1 MDLQVKKSVCC
12 HGKTKSNLC
21 RAAQSDWESKPLLIE
36 TVFFVAA
43 GILGALVGSFL
54 NVVIL
59 RLPAEGQSI
68 VFPASRCPSCHKAI
82 GWYDNI
88 PIVSFALLNRKCRS
102 CGAPISWQYPLV
114 EASMAALA
122 LGLFNRFGLSYAFAI
137 FFVFAAALLVIIVID
152 FQHQIIPD
160 VISLPGIGLGF
171 AVSFVNPL
179 VTWQSSALG
188 ILVGGRQ

>member
-1 MDLQVKKSVCC
+1 
-12 HGKTKSNLC
+12 
-21 RAAQSDWESKPLLIE
+21 
-36 TVFFVAA
+36 
-43 GILGALVGSFL
+43 
-54 NVVIL
+54 
-59 RLPAEGQSI
+59 
-68 VFPASRCPSCHKAI
+68 
-82 GWYDNI
+82 
-88 PIVSFALLNRKCRS
+88 
-102 CGAPISWQYPLV
+102 
-114 EASMAALA
+114 MAALA

-188 ILVGGRQ
+188 ILVGGGSFYLIALVYFLLTRRDGMGGGDIKLLAMIGAFLGWQSLPFVVFSISLLGSIVGIGAMIKQRKGGKTVIPYGPFLAIGSLLYIFFQAEIMRWFVVLFLGR